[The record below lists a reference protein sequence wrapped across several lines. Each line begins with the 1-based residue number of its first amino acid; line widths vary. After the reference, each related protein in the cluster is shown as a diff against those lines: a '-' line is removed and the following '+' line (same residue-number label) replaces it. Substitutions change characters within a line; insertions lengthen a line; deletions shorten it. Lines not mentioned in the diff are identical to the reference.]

1 MKLSPKTF
9 AILSVAL
16 LTPGIA
22 TTSMA
27 SNAAERGCL
36 DAVQR
41 EYRDNKH
48 LRVVDTNFSQA
59 ATEVIVDAGGV
70 RWSCIVWSDG
80 RVQKLQRVGG
90 QSNPSYGHNYDNDR
104 YDHSHGVTLYR
115 DYDYRGSSE
124 VISTDIR
131 DMSSTRIGNDSV
143 SSLRVPR
150 GCHVVLFRDNNYRG
164 ASETLSYD
172 QPNLG
177 RTRVGNDSVSSMEVD
192 CGGHISYSQASSRG
206 LSHDAVVLF
215 RDADYRGG
223 GVSVYDDIPDM
234 AHTQIG
240 TDSLSSIEVPRGCW
254 VTLYEHNNYR
264 GRSTELDGN
273 ESNLRH
279 TGVGN
284 DTVSSI
290 RVHCR

>member
-1 MKLSPKTF
+1 MKRFPKTF
-9 AILSVAL
+9 FIPILAILSSAV
-16 LTPGIA
+16 A
-22 TTSMA
+22 TTVMA
-27 SNAAERGCL
+27 RNAAENGCL

-41 EYRDNKH
+41 EYRSH
-48 LRVVDTNFSQA
+48 TSLRVVDTNFSQA
-59 ATEVIVDAGGV
+59 ATEVIVDAEGE

-80 RVQKLQRVGG
+80 RVQNLHRIGG
-90 QSNPSYGHNYDNDR
+90 QSRNSYSYNYDNDR
-104 YDHSHGVTLYR
+104 YNYAHGVTLYH
-115 DYDYRGSSE
+115 DYDYRGGSE
-124 VISTDIR
+124 VISGDVS

-143 SSLRVPR
+143 SSIRVPR
-150 GCHVVLFRDNNYRG
+150 GCHVTLFRDNNYRG
-164 ASETLSYD
+164 TSETLSYD

-192 CGGHISYSQASSRG
+192 CGGHRSYSHSSGRG
-206 LSHDAVVLF
+206 SSHDAVVLF

-223 GVSVYDDIPDM
+223 GVSVYDDIPDL

-264 GRSTELDGN
+264 GRSTELDN
-273 ESNLRH
+273 DVSNLRH